1 MRLGKS
7 AILFV
12 AVLTTLISSVVSGY
26 CEEMTRGFVSKV
38 DKYRVVLAVPNS
50 GERTFDLTK
59 STTVVLAKRAIPLSE
74 LRRNTLVQLTSKD
87 GVARQI
93 LVVEVPK

>member
-1 MRLGKS
+1 MRLRKS
-7 AILFV
+7 VILFV
-12 AVLTTLISSVVSGY
+12 AVLTALISSVVSGY

-38 DKYRVVLAVPNS
+38 NKYRVVIAVPQG

-59 STTVVLAKRAIPLSE
+59 NTTVILAKRAIPLSE
-74 LRRNTLVQLTSKD
+74 LRRNTLVQLTSKN
-87 GVARQI
+87 GAARQI

>member
-1 MRLGKS
+1 MRLRKS
-7 AILFV
+7 VIVFI
-12 AVLTTLISSVVSGY
+12 AVLTALISSVVSGY
-26 CEEMTRGFVSKV
+26 CEEMIRGFVSKV

-50 GERTFDLTK
+50 SERTFDLTN
-59 STTVVLAKRAIPLSE
+59 STKVVLAKRAIPLSE